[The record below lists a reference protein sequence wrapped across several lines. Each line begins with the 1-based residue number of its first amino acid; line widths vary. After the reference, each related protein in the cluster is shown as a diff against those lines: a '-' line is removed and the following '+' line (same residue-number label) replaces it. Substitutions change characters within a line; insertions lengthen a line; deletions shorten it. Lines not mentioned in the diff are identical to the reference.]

1 VRADHY
7 MSRVRVGVILKRSG
21 HVFSSIEL
29 RRSCFDP
36 QFVEIN
42 IPTYSV
48 GIVSVKSVVV
58 IDSSR
63 FESGSLESQ
72 PVMSSTA

>member
-1 VRADHY
+1 
-7 MSRVRVGVILKRSG
+7 MPRVRVGVILKRSG
-21 HVFSSIEL
+21 HVVSSIKL

-42 IPTYSV
+42 IPKYSV
-48 GIVSVKSVVV
+48 GIGSVKSVVV
-58 IDSSR
+58 FDSSR

-72 PVMSSTA
+72 PIMSSTA